1 MPCPVSYTLRP
12 MDYSGGQARCSSCGG
27 VFSTADMVSFG
38 DAWVCAACKPAYFQR
53 IQQGEQPSGAVVYAG
68 FWIRFVAKLIDGVIL
83 YLAQMPLMM
92 LMGSSGTKPPSNP
105 AELAA
110 YFSKTAGTT
119 GVAVVMGIAYSVFFL
134 GRFGAT
140 PGKMALKLKVVRPG
154 GEPISYPQAL
164 GRYFGEIV
172 SSLICSIG
180 YIMAGFDEEKRA
192 LHDRIA
198 ATRVIR
204 AG

>member
-1 MPCPVSYTLRP
+1 MACPVSYTLLL
-12 MDYSGGQARCSSCGG
+12 MDYPGGQARCSSCGG
-27 VFSTADMVSFG
+27 VFGTADMVSFG

-53 IQQGEQPSGAVVYAG
+53 IQQGEQPQRTMVYAG

-83 YLAQMPLMM
+83 YLAQMPLVM
-92 LMGSSGTKPPSNP
+92 LMGSAGTQPPANP

-119 GVAVVMGIAYSVFFL
+119 GVAVAMGVAYTVFFL

-140 PGKMALKLKVVRPG
+140 PGKMALKLKVVRPE
-154 GEPISYPQAL
+154 GEPISYLQAL

-172 SSLICSIG
+172 SSLTCSIG
-180 YIMAGFDEEKRA
+180 YIVAGFDTEKRA

-198 ATRVIR
+198 ATRVLR